1 MGEIRVLEEHRRPF
15 FTPKGFAAYLQVS
28 ERTVRE
34 WIAAGELPSY
44 RFGGSRRIKAEDGD
58 NFVRNHLERRAAA

>member
-1 MGEIRVLEEHRRPF
+1 MAEVHVLEEQRRPF
-15 FTPKGFAAYLQVS
+15 FTPKGFAEYLQVS

-34 WIAAGELPSY
+34 WIAEGELPSY

-58 NFVRNHLERRAAA
+58 TFIRDHLEGRTAA